1 MDHSTSLAYS
11 FLTIW
16 HCNWNCVVPPST
28 KPSICWSWPII
39 WKKQSQVQSGTV
51 LWLTP
56 KHQTRSCQNIFVTG
70 LKQLRHVIIQLQ
82 KGAFCGFENMPKCVF
97 GGASASEPPGGALNT
112 PPSPQVVWGG
122 DIPPKTTT
130 KFSAQLS
137 HVWFERALFPNPYP
151 NPNRNHNSDMTKK
164 LCSSL
169 YSTEMECYSQG
180 KKLLFNHPLGT

>member
-1 MDHSTSLAYS
+1 MRCAPINKAFNMLKLADYLEETKSSSIRHGSMINPQTSDSLLPKHFCYRLKAVTPRHYTVAERS
-11 FLTIW
+11 
-16 HCNWNCVVPPST
+16 
-28 KPSICWSWPII
+28 
-39 WKKQSQVQSGTV
+39 V
-51 LWLTP
+51 LWLWKYAKMRLRWCLCLGTP
-56 KHQTRSCQNIFVTG
+56 W
-70 LKQLRHVIIQLQ
+70 
-82 KGAFCGFENMPKCVF
+82 
-97 GGASASEPPGGALNT
+97 GALNT

-122 DIPPKTTT
+122 DIPPKTPT

-180 KKLLFNHPLGT
+180 KNCFLTTLWGLRLKYALHL